1 MPQDILEETTT
12 TEVVVERGVRPERRS
27 IKNGMIGNL
36 RGQAEVADPKMK

>member
-1 MPQDILEETTT
+1 MPQDTLEETT
-12 TEVVVERGVRPERRS
+12 TEVVVVRGVRPEKGG